1 MTLSFTGRKRIRR
14 GFGRIHEVAP
24 MPNLIEVQRQSY
36 EQFLQ
41 RDVPADDR
49 PDSGLQ
55 AVFKSVFPIRDFSD
69 RAELEFVKYDLE
81 DPKYDVE
88 ECKQRGVTY
97 AALLKVTLRLVV
109 WDVDEETGSRSI
121 RDIKEQDVYMGDMPL
136 MTKRGTFIINGTSR
150 VIVSQ
155 MHRSPGVFFD
165 HDKGKTHTSGKF
177 LFTAR
182 VIPYRGSWLDF
193 EFDAKDL
200 VYVRID
206 RRRKLPVTTLLMALD
221 SDDTESRRAKAA
233 AQGKTLAPTEAF
245 GMSKE
250 DILNHYY
257 GTVDYTRT
265 KNKKGWKT
273 PFAPEQLHGLKVPT
287 DLLNAKTG
295 KTVVEAGTKVTLRL
309 TRKLTE
315 AGLKELLIPDED
327 LIGHYFANDLISEE
341 SGEIHVEAGDEIT
354 EESLALLEELGITE
368 ITTLDIDH
376 MRVGP
381 YLRNTLAAD
390 KKFDRKEALID
401 IYRVMRPGEPP
412 TLETAEALFNSLFFN
427 SERYDLSAVGRVKMN
442 ARLEQECEDTV
453 RVLRKQDVLEI
464 VRILIGLKDE
474 RGKIDDIDHLG
485 NRRVRSVG
493 ELMENQ
499 YRIGL
504 LRMERAIRERMSSVD
519 IDTVMPHDLIN
530 AKPAAAA
537 VREFF
542 GSSQLSQFMDQTNPL
557 SEITHKRR
565 LSALGPGG
573 LTRERA
579 GFEVRD
585 VHPTH
590 YGRICP
596 IETPEGPNIGLIN
609 SLATY
614 ARVNQYGF
622 IEAPYRKVE
631 KGKVTNE
638 VHYLSAMEEGRYTLA
653 QANSELDAKGHF
665 VSDLISCRSE
675 GDFVM
680 VSPKDIDYMDVS
692 PKQLVSVAASLIP
705 FLENDDANRALMGS
719 NMMRQAVPL
728 LRSESPLVGT
738 GMEETVARDS
748 GVAIGARR
756 SGVVDQV
763 DANRIVIRVTEKET
777 SHSQSGVDIY
787 TLSKFQ
793 RSNQNTSITQRPLVR
808 KGDVIKAGDI
818 IADGPSTNLGELSL
832 GRNVLVAFVP
842 WNGYNFEDSILISER
857 IVRDDVFT
865 SIHIEEF
872 EVMARDTKL
881 GQEEI
886 TRDIPNVGEE
896 AMRSLD
902 EAGIVY
908 IGAEVH
914 PGDILVGKVT
924 PKGESPMTPEEKLL
938 RAIFGDKAS
947 DVRDTSLR
955 LPPGVA
961 GTVVEARVFSRRG
974 VEKDER
980 SLAIERAEIERLAKD
995 RDDERG
1001 ILDRSFRTRLQELI
1015 IGQTVASGPKGMKSG
1030 AKINEKLLED
1040 TAPGLWRKIDVK
1052 NDKVMAA
1059 VEELR
1064 KQFDESLDFLE
1075 KRFENKVDKVEAGD
1089 DLPPGVMKMVKVFVA
1104 VKRKI
1109 QPGDKMAGRH
1119 GNKGVI
1125 SKIVP
1130 IEDMPYLEDGTQ
1142 VDIVLNP
1149 LGVPSRMNVGQILET
1164 HLGWASAGLGRQI
1177 KDVLDKV
1184 GRGENKPKAL
1194 KKSLKTI
1201 YDANTYRNSVTGMND
1216 AEVVELA
1223 GNLTN
1228 GVPFAS
1234 PVFDGAH
1241 EADIIEMLDK
1251 AGLDSSGQVT
1261 LIDGQTGEAFHR
1273 SVTVGYI
1280 YMLKLH
1286 HLVDDKIHARSIGP
1300 YSLVTQQPLGGK
1312 AQFGG
1317 QRFGE
1322 MEVWALEAY
1331 GAAYT
1336 LQEMLTVKS
1345 DDVSGRT
1352 KAYETIVRGDDNF
1365 EAGIPESFNVLVME
1379 LRSLGLN
1386 VELKDRAP

>member
-1 MTLSFTGRKRIRR
+1 MAKSYTGRKRIRKD
-14 GFGRIHEVAP
+14 FGRIQAVAP
-24 MPNLIEVQRQSY
+24 MPNLIEVQKSSY

-41 RDVPADDR
+41 RDVAPEAR
-49 PDSGLQ
+49 SDSGLQ
-55 AVFKSVFPIRDFSD
+55 EVFKSVFPIHDFSE
-69 RAELEFVKYDLE
+69 RGTLEFVRYEFDQ
-81 DPKYDVE
+81 PKYDVE
-88 ECKQRGVTY
+88 ECQQRGMTFS
-97 AALLKVTLRLVV
+97 APLRVTLRLVV
-109 WDVDEETGSRSI
+109 WDIDEETGARTV

-136 MTKRGTFIINGTSR
+136 MTANGTFVINGTER

-165 HDKGKTHTSGKF
+165 HDKGKTHSSGKF
-177 LFTAR
+177 LFAAR

-221 SDDTESRRAKAA
+221 SEATEELRQERAAE
-233 AQGKTLAPTEAF
+233 GRGVDPLETV
-245 GMSKE
+245 GMSPE
-250 DILNHYY
+250 EILHTFYK
-257 GTVDYTRT
+257 TVTYERVRD
-265 KNKKGWKT
+265 GWKT
-273 PFAPEQLHGLKVPT
+273 AFDAKRMKGAKLT
-287 DLLNAKTG
+287 SDLVDAASG
-295 KTVVEAGTKVTLRL
+295 DVVAEAGIKVTQRL
-309 TRKLTE
+309 LRKLEEKGVTE
-315 AGLKELLIPDED
+315 FLVPREE
-327 LIGHYFANDLISEE
+327 LIGHYMANDVINE
-341 SGEIHVEAGDEIT
+341 STGEIYVEAGDEIT
-354 EESLALLEELGITE
+354 QAALDTLEAAGITQ
-368 ITTLDIDH
+368 IATLAIDH
-376 MRVGP
+376 VNVGP
-381 YLRNTLAAD
+381 YIRNTLAVD
-390 KKFDRKEALID
+390 KNSSRDEALID

-412 TLETAEALFNSLFFN
+412 TLETAEALFRGLFFDA
-427 SERYDLSAVGRVKMN
+427 ERYDLSAVGRVKMN
-442 ARLEQECEDTV
+442 ARLGFDTPDTV
-453 RVLRKQDVLEI
+453 RVLRKQDVLEV
-464 VRILIGLKDE
+464 VRILVELKDG
-474 RGKIDDIDHLG
+474 RGEIDDIDHLG

-499 YRIGL
+499 YRVGL

-530 AKPAAAA
+530 AKPAAGA

-614 ARVNQYGF
+614 ARINKYGF
-622 IEAPYRKVE
+622 IETPYRKV
-631 KGKVTNE
+631 KDGRVTDE
-638 VHYLSAMEEGRYTLA
+638 VVYLSAMEEGRYTVA
-653 QANSELDAKGHF
+653 QANETIEADGRFA
-665 VSDLISCRSE
+665 SDLVSCRR
-675 GDFVM
+675 G
-680 VSPKDIDYMDVS
+680 PDYMMTRPDEVDYIDVS
-692 PKQLVSVAASLIP
+692 PKQLVSVAAALIP

-719 NMMRQAVPL
+719 NMQRQAVPL
-728 LRSESPLVGT
+728 IRAEAPIVGT
-738 GMEETVARDS
+738 GMELAVARDS
-748 GVAIGARR
+748 GATIIARR
-756 SGVVDQV
+756 SGNVDQV
-763 DANRIVIRVTEKET
+763 DATRIVVRATEET
-777 SHSQSGVDIY
+777 SHSAPGVDIY
-787 TLSKFQ
+787 NLLKFQ
-793 RSNQNTSITQRPLVR
+793 RSNQNTCINQRPLVR
-808 KGDVIKAGDI
+808 VGDRVEAGDI
-818 IADGPSTNLGELSL
+818 IADGPSTELGELAL
-832 GRNVLVAFVP
+832 GRNALVAFMP
-842 WNGYNFEDSILISER
+842 WHGYNFEDSILISER

-872 EVMARDTKL
+872 EAMARDTKL

-896 AMRSLD
+896 SLKNLD

-908 IGAEVH
+908 IGAEVN

-938 RAIFGDKAS
+938 RAIFGEKAS

-955 LPPGVA
+955 LPPGVT
-961 GTVVEARVFSRRG
+961 GTVVEVRVFSRRG
-974 VEKDER
+974 VEKDSR
-980 SLAIERAEIERLAKD
+980 ALQIERAEIERLAKD

-1001 ILDRSFRTRLQELI
+1001 ILERSFVARLKMLLRSHKAV
-1015 IGQTVASGPKGMKSG
+1015 TGPK
-1030 AKINEKLLED
+1030 ALEAGTVVTD
-1040 TAPGLWRKIDVK
+1040 EVMDQYTPGQCAQIVVDDDAVMTDVEALK
-1052 NDKVMAA
+1052 
-1059 VEELR
+1059 
-1064 KQFDESLDFLE
+1064 KQFEESIAALQA
-1075 KRFENKVDKVEAGD
+1075 RFENKVEKLQRGD
-1089 DLPPGVMKMVKVFVA
+1089 ELPPGVMKMVKVFIA
-1104 VKRKI
+1104 VKRKL

-1130 IEDMPYLEDGTQ
+1130 IEDMPYLADGTH
-1142 VDIVLNP
+1142 VDLVLNP

-1164 HLGWASAGLGRQI
+1164 HLGWGCAGIGHQI
-1177 KDVLDKV
+1177 GDLVDEYRRNADLEPLKAKLKDVY
-1184 GRGENKPKAL
+1184 GEKEYADEIADLNNEEL
-1194 KKSLKTI
+1194 L
-1201 YDANTYRNSVTGMND
+1201 
-1216 AEVVELA
+1216 ELA
-1223 GNLTN
+1223 RNLSS
-1228 GVPFAS
+1228 GVPIAT
-1234 PVFDGAH
+1234 PVFDGAR
-1241 EADIIEMLDK
+1241 EADIVEVLEK
-1251 AGLDSSGQVT
+1251 AGLDRSGQVT
-1261 LIDGQTGEAFHR
+1261 LYDGRTGDAFDR
-1273 SVTVGYI
+1273 KVTVGYI

-1331 GAAYT
+1331 GASYS

-1345 DDVSGRT
+1345 DDQAGRT
-1352 KAYETIVRGDDNF
+1352 KVYEAIVRGEDNF
-1365 EAGIPESFNVLVME
+1365 EAGVPESFNVLVKE
-1379 LRSLGLN
+1379 LQSLGLN
-1386 VELKDRAP
+1386 VELSGRKL